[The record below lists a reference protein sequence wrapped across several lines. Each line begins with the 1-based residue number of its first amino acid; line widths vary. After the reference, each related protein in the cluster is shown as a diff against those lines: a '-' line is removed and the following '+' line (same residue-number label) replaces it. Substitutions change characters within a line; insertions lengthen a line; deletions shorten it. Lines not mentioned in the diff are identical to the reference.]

1 MRLLQLPL
9 RHVLALQDIERKHYD
24 DNDVDHG
31 EPEDAKGGLIVVV
44 ENDVLS
50 CRFGGPSRRQLRV
63 QSDMVVCIS
72 VRHANWTEKV
82 ASLLS
87 RGTSL
92 TRQSLH
98 RQFQS

>member
-1 MRLLQLPL
+1 MRLLQLTLQHL
-9 RHVLALQDIERKHYD
+9 RTPQDKERKHYD
-24 DNDVDHG
+24 DNDVNHG
-31 EPEDAKGGLIVVV
+31 EPKDAEGDLVVVV
-44 ENDVLS
+44 ENDVL
-50 CRFGGPSRRQLRV
+50 
-63 QSDMVVCIS
+63 DMVVCIG

-92 TRQSLH
+92 THQSLH